1 MKRAA
6 LFVLLLALTT
16 PAFAEAPAET
26 GGPVTNQAE
35 RDAIAARVRGGASC
49 ARCDL
54 FQIDLSYQAIAGRD
68 FSGARL
74 RQSEL
79 QVVTADRA
87 DFHGANL
94 SLANLFGGRF
104 SRANF
109 VDVNFTGATLVGGYY
124 GGARFAG
131 AILDRANLSGSD
143 LSSASGLTQ
152 AQLNQA
158 CGAAMTALPAG
169 LTVPAC

>member
-6 LFVLLLALTT
+6 LAALLFALTA
-16 PAFAEAPAET
+16 PAFAEAPGDT
-26 GGPVTNQAE
+26 GGPITNQAE

-49 ARCDL
+49 ANCDL
-54 FQIDLSYQAIAGRD
+54 FQIDLSYQAIGGRD

-87 DFHGANL
+87 DFHGANM

-104 SRANF
+104 SSADFTDANLS
-109 VDVNFTGATLVGGYY
+109 GATLVGGYY
-124 GGARFAG
+124 GAARFGG
-131 AILDRANLSGSD
+131 AVLRGANLAGSD
-143 LSSASGLTQ
+143 LSLASGLTQ
-152 AQLNQA
+152 AQLDTA
-158 CGAAMTALPAG
+158 CGDATTLLPAG